1 MQTTKWIPSV
11 DQSKF
16 KASSHSQALLIW
28 SDPSVFVLEERKNA
42 WWCWF
47 MYDNLLQKMVQ
58 VCRDLS
64 GQANTVNLLHGQQ
77 SHTNANKGTNETGQ
91 KRFFGSSFVALE
103 AVGGLPE
110 HKGIIHG
117 LFFFFFLVGA
127 RLWTSFCPPK
137 CAMNTRW
144 NERLLS
150 SIVSSLMLLILQR
163 EGRLVLGLGPNL
175 FLFLSSR
182 GINKN

>member
-1 MQTTKWIPSV
+1 
-11 DQSKF
+11 
-16 KASSHSQALLIW
+16 
-28 SDPSVFVLEERKNA
+28 
-42 WWCWF
+42 
-47 MYDNLLQKMVQ
+47 MYGNLLQKMVQ

-117 LFFFFFLVGA
+117 LFFFFLFGWSSPV
-127 RLWTSFCPPK
+127 
-137 CAMNTRW
+137 NI
-144 NERLLS
+144 LLS
-150 SIVSSLMLLILQR
+150 SEVCD
-163 EGRLVLGLGPNL
+163 EYKV
-175 FLFLSSR
+175 
-182 GINKN
+182 K